1 MCRSGAC
8 PARRM
13 SERREV
19 GEVSLECFC
28 FKSIMFYVVY
38 RVFYFPSNYIYITV
52 TYDLY
57 ICICTYTLRCSESYL
72 LPF

>member
-38 RVFYFPSNYIYITV
+38 SVFYFPSNYIYITV
-52 TYDLY
+52 TYLY
-57 ICICTYTLRCSESYL
+57 IYMYMYVYS
-72 LPF
+72 